1 MDQARYIFLVGGK
14 MRKDKTREYKTSK
27 KKQRRQKGWM
37 IFWKIIAAGASRMRA
52 RVTCGREGR
61 ETLLIAN
68 CVHQPDT
75 PPPTHTHMRKKTSNN
90 KTTINKFP
98 LRGFSPCPVCHA
110 DSYFGGNNTKEELVY
125 GRALAMS
132 SFHFASNQSMASCLV
147 MRWEMPTRFLQRRR
161 RATRKPLR
169 ASTT

>member
-1 MDQARYIFLVGGK
+1 MDDFLEDNCSWSKQNARTCNVWEGGK
-14 MRKDKTREYKTSK
+14 GNSFDSELR
-27 KKQRRQKGWM
+27 
-37 IFWKIIAAGASRMRA
+37 
-52 RVTCGREGR
+52 
-61 ETLLIAN
+61 
-68 CVHQPDT
+68 
-75 PPPTHTHMRKKTSNN
+75 PPTRHAPPTTHTCVRKTSNN